1 MSAPTDLVAVTEG
14 YVYCMSNDSMP
25 GLLKIGMTT
34 DSPET
39 RAATLSS
46 STGVPTPFKVE
57 ISKRVAQPYEKEQ
70 AMHELLGA
78 LGFRVNEKRE
88 FFNCSLKIVDYLFA
102 LIDGTDVSVSNTQA
116 SAVIRK
122 YVVNVVKLEE

>member
-1 MSAPTDLVAVTEG
+1 
-14 YVYCMSNDSMP
+14 MSNESMP
-25 GLLKIGMTT
+25 ALLKIGMTLE
-34 DSPET
+34 SPEE
-39 RAATLSS
+39 RAKELSS
-46 STGVPTPFKVE
+46 STGVPTPFRVE
-57 ISKRVAQPYEKEQ
+57 ICKRVANPYEKER

-78 LGFRVNEKRE
+78 LGFRVNERRE

-122 YVVNVVKLEE
+122 YAVNVVKLEE

>member
-1 MSAPTDLVAVTEG
+1 MG
-14 YVYCMSNDSMP
+14 YVYCMSNESMP

-39 RAATLSS
+39 RAAALSGA
-46 STGVPTPFKVE
+46 TGVPTPFKVE

-70 AMHELLGA
+70 AIHELLGA

-88 FFNCSLKIVDYLFA
+88 FFNCSMKIVDYLFA

-116 SAVIRK
+116 SAVVRK
-122 YVVNVVKLEE
+122 YAVNVVKLEE